1 MKKALLGLIVM
12 SLMPAAA
19 ADAADRRETR
29 AHGGANVGIS
39 VRLGSGHSDRPRRHH
54 HRAAVVR
61 HRPVVVD
68 THEDVVVHDEYGDHV
83 VVTEHRP
90 RAYDRH
96 EVYDDG
102 GHRSYRRRHDGH

>member
-12 SLMPAAA
+12 GLMPVAA

-29 AHGGANVGIS
+29 GHGGASVGIS
-39 VRLGSGHSDRPRRHH
+39 VRLGAGHSDRARRHH
-54 HRAAVVR
+54 RPAVIR

-68 THEDVVVHDEYGDHV
+68 THEEVVVHDEYGDHA

-90 RAYDRH
+90 RVYDRH

-102 GHRSYRRRHDGH
+102 GHRSYRGHHGH